1 MEHGGTLSLEWNS
14 FHGVSTEEE
23 ADFMAQLL
31 AGNYSSS
38 CPNDQD
44 PCLTLGTPSTMWP
57 SHETSNM
64 AGHGHGH
71 ENDQTSYYCSDNSTV
86 NSGHHVYYYSQENNY
101 NGRTSIFLPTPGHE
115 SYNLNESDPN
125 METDISFLSMNFC
138 TMNQQNSCTSSHKTS
153 YPDNVIEDPVC
164 MKLEMNSYSLED
176 PREIHAEDAIASDRK
191 ILQKRKS
198 ESLEPE
204 ATTEDDNTN
213 NTEQS
218 LPSPKKKTR
227 SSYVPKNKKNAHAK
241 KNQKGSKEGEEEG
254 DTDAGLNKHSSS
266 CSGSEDE
273 SNAPQEPNGGSVSE
287 TSKMSGALNLS
298 GKTRASRGSATDPQS
313 LYARK
318 RRERIN
324 ERLRI
329 LQNLVPNGT
338 KVDIST
344 MLEEA
349 VEYVKFLQLQ
359 IKLLS
364 SDDLWMY
371 APIAYNGMDIGLDRS
386 RHPAAALL

>member
-14 FHGVSTEEE
+14 FHGLSTEEE

-31 AGNYSSS
+31 AGNYS

-44 PCLTLGTPSTMWP
+44 PRLTLGTPSSMWP
-57 SHETSNM
+57 SHESSNM

-71 ENDQTSYYCSDNSTV
+71 DNDQTSYYCSDTV
-86 NSGHHVYYYSQENNY
+86 NSGHNVYYYSQENNY
-101 NGRTSIFLPTPGHE
+101 DGRTSIFLPTPGHE
-115 SYNLNESDPN
+115 SYNLNDSDPN
-125 METDISFLSMNFC
+125 METDISCLSMNFR
-138 TMNQQNSCTSSHKTS
+138 TMNQQNSCTSTHKTS
-153 YPDNVIEDPVC
+153 FPDNVIEDPVC
-164 MKLEMNSYSLED
+164 MKLEMSSYSLED
-176 PREIHAEDAIASDRK
+176 PCGNHAEDAIASDK
-191 ILQKRKS
+191 KVLQKRKL

-213 NTEQS
+213 NPES
-218 LPSPKKKTR
+218 LPSAKKKSLS

-241 KNQKGSKEGEEEG
+241 KNQKGSKDEEEEE
-254 DTDAGLNKHSSS
+254 TDAGLNRQSSS
-266 CSGSEDE
+266 SSGSDDE
-273 SNAPQEPNGGSVSE
+273 SNVPQELNGGSVSK
-287 TSKMSGALNLS
+287 TSKKSGALNLS

-386 RHPAAALL
+386 RHPALP